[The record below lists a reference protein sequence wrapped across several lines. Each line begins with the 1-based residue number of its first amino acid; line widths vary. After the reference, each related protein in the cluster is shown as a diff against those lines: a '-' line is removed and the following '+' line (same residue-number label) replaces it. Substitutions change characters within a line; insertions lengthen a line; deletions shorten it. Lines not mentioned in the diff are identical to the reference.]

1 MSKTISTRL
10 DNNEVKKLDKITGIE
25 KIDRSALIRKFI
37 LEQMKIYEMKRVSEY
52 YRKGLMSLQEAATEA
67 EVSLYEMIDYLQ
79 KERIRPPIQS
89 KEEIR
94 REIDDL
100 DGLEI

>member
-10 DNNEVKKLDKITGIE
+10 EDNEVEKLDKITRME
-25 KIDRSALIRKFI
+25 KIDRSSLIRKFL
-37 LEQMKIYEMKRVSEY
+37 LEQIKIYEMKRVSEY

-67 EVSLYEMIDYLQ
+67 EVSLYEMMDYLQ

-89 KEEIR
+89 KEEIQ
-94 REIDDL
+94 EDIDEL
-100 DGLEI
+100 NRLET